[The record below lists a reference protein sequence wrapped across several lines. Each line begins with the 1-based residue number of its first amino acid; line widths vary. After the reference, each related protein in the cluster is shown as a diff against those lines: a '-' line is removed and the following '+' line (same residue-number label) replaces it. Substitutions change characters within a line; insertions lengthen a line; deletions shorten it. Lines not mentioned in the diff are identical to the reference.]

1 MKTLSALDIARLRM
15 QRQLLGNPLRGLTPE
30 LLAGQLESFHAGDLR
45 AAAQTWDTM
54 ERRNPMV
61 GSVARKRYKS
71 VSRLEWQILTVE
83 DSQEAQAQKQV
94 LEQFW
99 NGVRVTDALDRN
111 RRGGVAMLVQQAARC
126 IGHRWAVH
134 EIVWEPAPGRLGA
147 KFTLTPLWFFE
158 NRTGELRFLPGDFAL
173 SGQELEPA
181 GWLVHSGDG
190 LMEATSVLVSQISL
204 ALGDWLAYSEKFGI
218 PGLAWETAAT
228 PGSTEWDQAVEAAG
242 NFGSDWSAVVSA
254 GTKITPV
261 NVSAGSSLPQQ
272 QLVDYLERRIVTLWR
287 GADLGTMSQGQ
298 GGVGASLQ
306 GDETEILSE
315 DDVATICEP
324 LHEQVERHVLQF
336 FFGAGVRPLAYFS
349 LLQPEADSTER
360 DLQID
365 ETLTRLGVPL
375 AVAATAERYGRAVAA
390 EGEATLQSPH
400 VAADPA
406 VTSTGNCL
414 TRQMLL
420 GQGAQAVNEAAVD
433 ATAEALA
440 TTLAPLRERLRE
452 ISKIE
457 DPARAREALIGLR
470 MEIPR
475 MLRSAGQNAAV
486 TRAFERVLGEAMI
499 SGLLTTPGDN

>member
-71 VSRLEWQILTVE
+71 VSRLEWQILTVD

-158 NRTGELRFLPGDFAL
+158 NRTGELRFLTGDFAL
-173 SGQELEPA
+173 HGRELEPA

-336 FFGAGVRPLAYFS
+336 FFGAGVRSLAYFQLVLPKKDAS
-349 LLQPEADSTER
+349 YVD
-360 DLQID
+360 
-365 ETLTRLGVPL
+365 L
-375 AVAATAERYGRAVAA
+375 AVDRFLVETGVKLSSAEAAERYGRVLADD
-390 EGEATLQSPH
+390 GEATLTLPIAGSTPGMPAPSVVNDSPP
-400 VAADPA
+400 VE
-406 VTSTGNCL
+406 TI
-414 TRQMLL
+414 
-420 GQGAQAVNEAAVD
+420 
-433 ATAEALA
+433 AEALSEGMK
-440 TTLAPLRERLRE
+440 PLRDRLRA
-452 ISKIE
+452 IASMK
-457 DPARAREALIGLR
+457 DPMEQREALIQVRKEL
-470 MEIPR
+470 PS
-475 MLRSAGQNAAV
+475 MLRRDAKNGRVVA
-486 TRAFERVLGEAMI
+486 AFERVLGEAMI